1 MRLFGLNQTS
11 GFAERLAQHL
21 DIVRA
26 PHEEREFADGEFKVR
41 PLDSVRGEHVVVCQ
55 SLAADRR
62 MSSADKLVRLL
73 VFCGALKDAAASHV
87 TALVPYLAYWRKDR
101 RTQPRDPVTTSYLAR
116 LIEAVGVDTVVT
128 IDAHNVATFDNAFRC
143 HKEHL
148 EGAAAFADHF
158 TSLAAAASRV
168 VVLSP
173 DAGGEQRARVFAG
186 LLATRAERA
195 VELAFVEKHRSLGK
209 VSGELFAGD
218 VRDALVIIYD
228 DMISTGGTVARAAK
242 VAVARGARAVHCA
255 ATHGLFS
262 GDAIA
267 TLNAASLAS
276 LAIMDTVDD
285 VAERCAGLTCEWR
298 ALDSAA
304 VFARALT
311 EWSGEHE
318 LAAPASALDAD

>member
-11 GFAERLAQHL
+11 GFAQRLAQHL
-21 DIVRA
+21 DVTLA
-26 PHEEREFADGEFKVR
+26 PREEREFADGEFKIR

-62 MSSADKLVRLL
+62 MSSADKLIRLL
-73 VFCGALKDAAASHV
+73 VFCGALKDAAARHV
-87 TALVPYLAYWRKDR
+87 TTVVPYLAYWRKDR
-101 RTQPRDPVTTSYLAR
+101 RTEARDPVTTSYVAR

-128 IDAHNVATFDNAFRC
+128 IDAHSIATFDNAFRC
-143 HKEHL
+143 CKEHL
-148 EGAAAFADHF
+148 EGASAFADHF
-158 TSLAAAASRV
+158 APLATVASRI

-173 DAGGEQRARVFAG
+173 DAGGEHRARAFAG
-186 LLATRAERA
+186 LLASHAERA
-195 VELAFVEKHRSLGK
+195 VELAFMEKQRSGGK

-218 VRDALVIIYD
+218 VGDALVIIYD

-242 VAVARGARAVHCA
+242 AAIARGARAVHCA

-262 GDAIA
+262 GDAVA